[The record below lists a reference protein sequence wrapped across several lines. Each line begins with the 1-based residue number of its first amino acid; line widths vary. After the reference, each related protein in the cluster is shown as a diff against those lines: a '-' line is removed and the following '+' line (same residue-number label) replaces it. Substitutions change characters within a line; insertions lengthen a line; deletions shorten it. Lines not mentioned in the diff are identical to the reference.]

1 MILSNFG
8 TLKLVGDQT
17 NKQKKNDQEKCDLDI
32 GESELEHKWR
42 WLVAEEERLVEM
54 RTAIQWQSE
63 ELEERQSVLDKR
75 EMALDKS
82 HQSEGDRQLSGSI
95 ELGARRK
102 KDPVYEDKV
111 SSKLIKFRKT
121 KK

>member
-1 MILSNFG
+1 
-8 TLKLVGDQT
+8 
-17 NKQKKNDQEKCDLDI
+17 
-32 GESELEHKWR
+32 
-42 WLVAEEERLVEM
+42 M

-82 HQSEGDRQLSGSI
+82 HQSEADRQLNTSNS

-102 KDPVYEDKV
+102 KDPTGEDKV
-111 SSKLIKFRKT
+111 PSTVNTIFLLGILASFKDFSRILRDSCGFFKDSSQILGILEDSSGFCGILQSCYGF
-121 KK
+121 